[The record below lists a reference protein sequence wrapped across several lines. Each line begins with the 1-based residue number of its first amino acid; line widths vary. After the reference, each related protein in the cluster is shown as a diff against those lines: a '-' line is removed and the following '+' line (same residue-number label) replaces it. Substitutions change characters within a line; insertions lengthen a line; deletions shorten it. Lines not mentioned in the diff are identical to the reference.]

1 VNTVPI
7 ESALERFAAF
17 IAGRSAAFGA
27 YSTLVRY
34 ILPVLAAVVLI
45 RCLKSMRTGERE
57 FECWG
62 YLSLPNGARVPLRHW
77 ENTVGRAKSA
87 DVHLEYPTLS
97 RSHAAVI
104 RDDTGAWFVFDLRS
118 KGGVFVNG
126 RKVEGSRRIKNGDL
140 LSLGGVEL
148 AFIAADPKESKEEGE
163 LLPPPA
169 PAPRAWVTLLFLTLF
184 QALLGFQLCAAAG
197 ESLNTGVALSFLA
210 LIAMTWLC
218 YLLVRLMRRTAFE
231 VETIALFLSTLGAA
245 VTATSVPSDS
255 LRQAGILALGIFL
268 YFLLGWFLR
277 DLGRAVRMRRVVA
290 AGGLLLLIVNILA
303 GTSLFGAKNWL
314 SIGVFSF
321 QPSEFVK
328 IAFVFAGAATMDRL
342 FARRNLYLFVAFAG
356 ACVGALAL
364 MGDFG
369 TALVFFVAYLVI
381 AFMRSGDITAV
392 ALSVGGA
399 AAAGFLAMSIKPHI
413 ARRFATWRH
422 AWDTPFGAGYQQ
434 TRAMSA
440 AASGGFFGLGAGE
453 GWLKTVFAA
462 NTDLVFAML
471 CEEMGLLMAAIAV
484 FALLLLV
491 FYTVHFSGA
500 ARSSFY
506 VIAASAA
513 CAIFLAQLLLNA
525 FGSVDL
531 LPFTGVTFPF
541 VSRGGSSLAASWGL
555 LAFIKS
561 CDTRKNAS
569 FALRAQKRYLKRES
583 LRTSKEDFLPGL
595 DGEDAFES
603 GEYGDDDV
611 FEIDFDAFDDDL
623 PDV

>member
-1 VNTVPI
+1 VDAVQFQ
-7 ESALERFAAF
+7 AAFERFAAF
-17 IAGRSAAFGA
+17 IGGECAFFGA
-27 YSTLVRY
+27 YSALVRY
-34 ILPVLAAVVLI
+34 ILPVLAAVILI
-45 RCLKSMRTGERE
+45 RCFQSMRTGEQE

-77 ENTVGRAKSA
+77 ENTVGRSKSA

-126 RKVEGSRRIKNGDL
+126 RKVEGSRQIKNGDI

-148 AFIAADPKESKEEGE
+148 AFIAVTPKEAKEEE
-163 LLPPPA
+163 TALS
-169 PAPRAWVTLLFLTLF
+169 PAPRAWVTLVFLTLF
-184 QALLGFQLCAAAG
+184 QALLGFQLCVAAG
-197 ESLNTGVALSFLA
+197 AALEFGVVLSFLA
-210 LIAMTWLC
+210 LMAMTWLS

-231 VETIALFLSTLGAA
+231 VETVAFFLSTLGAA
-245 VTATSVPSDS
+245 VTATSVPSDA
-255 LRQAGILALGIFL
+255 LRQTGILALGVFA
-268 YFLLGWFLR
+268 YFLLGFFLR

-290 AGGLLLLIVNILA
+290 AGGLLLLAVNVLA

-314 SIGVFSF
+314 SIGGFSF

-381 AFMRSGDITAV
+381 AFMRSGDLTAV

-413 ARRFATWRH
+413 AQRFATWRH

-440 AASGGFFGLGAGE
+440 AASGGLFGPGAWA
-453 GWLKTVFAA
+453 GWLKSVFAA

-471 CEEMGLLMAAIAV
+471 CEELGFLMAALAI

-513 CAIFLAQLLLNA
+513 CAIFLIQVLLNA

-541 VSRGGSSLAASWGL
+541 VSKGGSSLVASWGL

-569 FALRAQKRYLKRES
+569 FALRAQKRYLKSEARHVPEAM
-583 LRTSKEDFLPGL
+583 EDEPVWDG
-595 DGEDAFES
+595 GEDTYDE
-603 GEYGDDDV
+603 DDDA
-611 FEIDFDAFDDDL
+611 FDFDPGAFDDDF
-623 PDV
+623 PEE